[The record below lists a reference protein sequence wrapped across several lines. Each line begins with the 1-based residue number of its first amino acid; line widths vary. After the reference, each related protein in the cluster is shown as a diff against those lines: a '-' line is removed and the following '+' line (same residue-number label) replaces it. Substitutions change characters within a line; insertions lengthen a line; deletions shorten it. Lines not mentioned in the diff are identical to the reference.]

1 MLMDM
6 LDPQPAR
13 HLQDKIDLYFSN
25 YNKQVTKDKY
35 MAFSNNASQ
44 DLQKLINEI

>member
-6 LDPQPAR
+6 LNPQPSL
-13 HLQDKIDLYFSN
+13 HIQNKIDLYFSN

-35 MAFSNNASQ
+35 MAFNYDAN
-44 DLQKLINEI
+44 